1 MRNPDAIIAVYIM
14 ANRRNGTL
22 YTGVTSDLHDR
33 VWKHKLGTSKGF
45 TDDHGCKGLVWFET
59 HLGMTEAIAR
69 EKQIKKWRR
78 NCKINLIQS
87 TNPDWHDIYTTIA
100 QTC

>member
-1 MRNPDAIIAVYIM
+1 MDKQSYVYIL
-14 ANRRNGTL
+14 ASKRYGTL
-22 YTGVTSDLHDR
+22 YIGVTSDLIR
-33 VWKHKLGTSKGF
+33 RIWQHKEGFVEGF
-45 TDDHGCKGLVWFET
+45 TKTHQVTQLVWYEVHDDILT
-59 HLGMTEAIAR
+59 AITR